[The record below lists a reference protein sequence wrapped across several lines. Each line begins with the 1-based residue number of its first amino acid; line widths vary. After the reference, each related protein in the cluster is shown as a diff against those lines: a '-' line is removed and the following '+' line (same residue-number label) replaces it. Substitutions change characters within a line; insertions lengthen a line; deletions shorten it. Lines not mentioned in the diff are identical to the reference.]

1 MLTDSERER
10 YARQMML
17 PEVGEVGQEKLKRA
31 KVLIAGC
38 GGLGSPA
45 AIYLVAVGVGT
56 IRIAD
61 SDKVEM
67 SNLNRQI
74 LHWDSDVNRS
84 KVASAAEKLEKLNP
98 DVNIEIVDERIDE
111 SSVSRLADGVDLI
124 VDAMDNM
131 PTRYLLNKA
140 AIDKDIPLMHGA
152 VHGFEGRAMTVI
164 PGKSACLWCLYRG
177 GLPPQEKF
185 PVIGV
190 TPAVI
195 GCIQANEAIK
205 YIVGAGRLLTDRL
218 LVYDGLGLGFTE
230 IEVCRDRHCE
240 HCGSP
245 A

>member
-1 MLTDSERER
+1 MLTDNERER
-10 YARQMML
+10 YNRQLML
-17 PEVGEVGQEKLKRA
+17 PEVGEVGQGKLKRA
-31 KVLIAGC
+31 RVFIAGC

-45 AIYLVAVGVGT
+45 AVYLAVAGVGT
-56 IRIAD
+56 IRLAD

-67 SNLNRQI
+67 SNLNRQV
-74 LHWDSDVNRS
+74 LHWDGDVNRR
-84 KVASAAEKLEKLNP
+84 KVDSAADKLGKLNP
-98 DVNIEIVDERIDE
+98 DVKIEVVHERIDK
-111 SSVSRLADGVDLI
+111 SSVSRLVAGFDLI

-140 AIDKDIPLMHGA
+140 AVDNDISLFHGA

-164 PGKSACLWCLYRG
+164 PGQTACLWCLYRG

-205 YIVGAGRLLTDRL
+205 YIIGAGRLLTDRL

-230 IEVCRDRHCE
+230 IEVCRDQYCE
-240 HCGSP
+240 HCGSSV
-245 A
+245 